1 MIKKN
6 NNYGE
11 ILYCLKESDKLD
23 ICFDVDGYP
32 RICINGKPTIRFIH
46 EDTEKRGLRSN
57 LIIYEDGCKQEN
69 IEEKLLP
76 MIRYHKDENGKLFEP
91 MIICREKERFVGEPF
106 E

>member
-1 MIKKN
+1 MIKKS

-11 ILYCLKESDKLD
+11 ILYCLKESDRLE
-23 ICFDVDGYP
+23 IFYDVDGYP

-91 MIICREKERFVGEPF
+91 MIICREKEKFVGEPF